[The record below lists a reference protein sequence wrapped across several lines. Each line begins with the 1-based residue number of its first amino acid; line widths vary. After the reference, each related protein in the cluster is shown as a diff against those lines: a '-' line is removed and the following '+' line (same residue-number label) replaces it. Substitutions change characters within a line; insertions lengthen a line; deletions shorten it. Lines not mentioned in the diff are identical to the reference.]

1 MQIKVSKID
10 IGRYYIIYKYINSI
24 SMKRKIYIGAHIKR
38 DERGIIET
46 MNNIKNNGGNALQI
60 FVSNPRSNTITNMDT
75 YIKIAP
81 FVQKY
86 LKEEKFKIII
96 HAPYTINIAKDLLEC
111 KRTMLIED
119 CYWIKLLINQL
130 VIADMMNAEG
140 IVLHVGKHVE
150 LLKGLQNMRNAIEYI
165 VKEMDRKK
173 LKTKLIIETPAGQ
186 GTELLTDLND
196 FVDFYNNFSKEQQ
209 KYLGI
214 CFDTAHT
221 WALGYEL
228 IEAYN
233 ILFKKNS
240 SDVIVIHLNNSLV
253 KKGDLK
259 DRHSVMLDGQ
269 ISVDNMNNF
278 ISNLNTKKIPIIIL
292 ETPTDNYKTE
302 LNHIKNLL
310 E

>member
-240 SDVIVIHLNNSLV
+240 RYVIVIHLNNSLV